1 MAIVQDTED
10 LMLYILRLTDGDC
23 IVALASDEQSAGQA
37 AAKLY
42 PQHTQDIISVR
53 PLDSFAVRFSPTE
66 DGSLEVTHW
75 DDATLDSI
83 LANEYPLL
91 NEACQRANAEPFLPA
106 ANLAEPVLSQLKDAY
121 ERNTDIIR
129 EGLQQELQRYAQ
141 PDATVKTKAAA
152 TRR

>member
-1 MAIVQDTED
+1 VAMAADESGARRVAMSITTLGAAPEIASIRRLDTFGV
-10 LMLYILRLTDGDC
+10 RL
-23 IVALASDEQSAGQA
+23 
-37 AAKLY
+37 
-42 PQHTQDIISVR
+42 
-53 PLDSFAVRFSPTE
+53 SPTE

-75 DDATLDSI
+75 DDETLDSI

-91 NEACQRANAEPFLPA
+91 NEACQCANAEPFLPA

-129 EGLQQELQRYAQ
+129 QGLRQELERYSRPEA
-141 PDATVKTKAAA
+141 AIKTKAAA